1 MLYSL
6 STLQHRGDIYT
17 AYWQTQEET
26 RVLVL
31 ERNADGEQLMKAK
44 YESKPGL
51 EAGQWTQVEQSRLTA
66 ADVEQFMLI
75 GRAIHHPKYSARRA
89 SLSK

>member
-1 MLYSL
+1 
-6 STLQHRGDIYT
+6 
-17 AYWQTQEET
+17 
-26 RVLVL
+26 
-31 ERNADGEQLMKAK
+31 MKAK